1 MSVVTHLADQQTQT
15 SRTWLTVGI
24 IVTVIVLAVGIFFGY
39 RVLSGSGAASTDT
52 TSNTYTQP
60 ITALNVRAESGTLS
74 LSPGSGNQ
82 TTVAAKSIWDKQ
94 QPTVTQQWD
103 GTTLTVVTSCPG
115 EGKCEVDL
123 TITLPAAT
131 VITTD
136 TETGD
141 ATLTGMTGAVTV
153 STGTGEIHLSKLT
166 GQLTAKTDVGSISG
180 ADLSATQASATTD
193 TGDVSLSFSVDPQAV
208 SATVGD
214 GDVTIT
220 VPRSSTGYHVTANTD
235 TGDRRVRVVTD
246 DSASRTIAAH
256 TETGDVTVDYTG

>member
-123 TITLPAAT
+123 TITLPAAVRST
-131 VITTD
+131 
-136 TETGD
+136 
-141 ATLTGMTGAVTV
+141 ARRASCCSLTASGPYIGPHSGRRAMPV
-153 STGTGEIHLSKLT
+153 STSCR
-166 GQLTAKTDVGSISG
+166 
-180 ADLSATQASATTD
+180 ATHFTT
-193 TGDVSLSFSVDPQAV
+193 PQ
-208 SATVGD
+208 
-214 GDVTIT
+214 
-220 VPRSSTGYHVTANTD
+220 
-235 TGDRRVRVVTD
+235 
-246 DSASRTIAAH
+246 
-256 TETGDVTVDYTG
+256 